1 MAGIKQTY
9 PLFEP
14 TQKYPQVF
22 CTPEDIAI
30 AESVRKFV
38 DKEVMPRR
46 DDLEGG
52 FHRDE
57 ERALGALHYLY
68 RACGELGITK
78 MSVPEALGGLAA
90 SASAR
95 MIVLDEL
102 SRGDIGLANMVAKM
116 AWVSS
121 IMMACRRD
129 DLMKEFAPQ
138 IVSDP
143 PYAACVA
150 ISEPS
155 GGANIEDPA
164 FNFRTLRTIAKPEG
178 ESYVINGHKIWPGPA
193 GPAGRFKTKDLAGH
207 MGYWTVATLDA
218 EAGDQGVGIFWVPP
232 DAPGLSFSKP
242 IEKMGMSWTDENA
255 EIWYDNVRIDK
266 RYRIDTQPGQAAQ
279 VLKGYVIGYGRLS
292 GGPCLTG
299 LAEGALETAL
309 NWTADRYIGG
319 VPVREHSA
327 FAMAFG
333 DLWRLI
339 DISRQYYLSVTWQ
352 ATSRNHG
359 RPWSK
364 EMMAKFSAARSFA
377 ADAAEKVTTTS
388 MEFMG
393 AYGYSFGNQVEKYAR
408 DYPIVK
414 LWLGGAQRDRMEIAH
429 GLYGTLGWPPLRNE
443 K

>member
-1 MAGIKQTY
+1 MAAEKQSY

-14 TQKYPQVF
+14 KQKYPLAF
-22 CTPEDIAI
+22 CTAEDVAV

-38 DKEVMPRR
+38 DAEVMPARN
-46 DDLEGG
+46 DLEGG

-57 ERALGALHYLY
+57 DRALEALHRIY
-68 RACGELGITK
+68 RGCGALGITK

-90 SASAR
+90 SAASR
-95 MIVLDEL
+95 MMVLDEL

-121 IMMACRRD
+121 IMMACKRD

-138 IVSDP
+138 IISDP

-164 FNFRTLRTIAKPEG
+164 FKFKTLRTIAKLDG
-178 ESYVINGHKIWPGPA
+178 DDYVINGHKIWPGPA
-193 GPAGRFKTKDLAGH
+193 GPAEHFKSKDLAGH
-207 MGYWTVATLDA
+207 MGYWTVATLDP
-218 EAGDQGVGIFWVPP
+218 EQGDKGVGIFWMPP
-232 DAPGLSFSKP
+232 DAKGLSFSKP
-242 IEKMGMSWTDENA
+242 IEKMGMSWTDENV
-255 EIWYDNVRIDK
+255 EIWYDNVRINK
-266 RYRIDTQPGQAAQ
+266 RYRIDTEPGQAAK
-279 VLKGYVIGYGRLS
+279 VLQGYVIGYGRLS

-309 NWTADRYIGG
+309 NWTADRTIAG

-327 FAMAFG
+327 FALAFG

-352 ATSRNHG
+352 SISRNHG
-359 RPWSK
+359 RPWDK
-364 EMMAKFSAARSFA
+364 EMMAKFSASRSFA
-377 ADAAEKVTTTS
+377 ADVAEKVCS
-388 MEFMG
+388 KAMEFMG
-393 AYGYSFGNQVEKYAR
+393 AYGYSMGNQIEKYSR
-408 DYPIVK
+408 DFPIVK
-414 LWLGGAQRDRMEIAH
+414 LWLGGAQRDRLEIAH
-429 GLYGTLGWPPLRNE
+429 GLYGTFGWPM
-443 K
+443 KSDK